1 MARLNLV
8 DVIKYYKNYSH
19 QQEAIKL
26 LEDYLN
32 ANPELVYK
40 FYSIWRQNT
49 VTNTYS
55 LLLYPTQNKDRNN
68 LIIFNLDL
76 LKDNK
81 RIDRVSVRSGAPSA
95 QVLLPPEKDYS
106 GSMRPI
112 PEGNW
117 IVGKP
122 EKSPIGNWGEGLG
135 EWWIE
140 LTPIN
145 PKHNRKNI
153 GIHLDANQS
162 YSPGSAGCVVTT
174 TKRDLEKI
182 IEWIWEYKVAS
193 LTVTYNLSPLA
204 ASNVSSSYVEQI
216 IKIHAK
222 RAIGYAEGNLT
233 IDGKPTKNYYGHIDV
248 GNGKYN
254 LGAFSYQGNNAKT
267 PEQADEIW
275 ESRLIKVLTTP
286 LRKLLTGM
294 NKECHTY
301 VVLNV
306 CDLYTQAPLAVVDR
320 GGLLDQLTGVAYV
333 TDDSMVDYRVLSFY
347 DPVTKKLMAAGFGND
362 PNRLRKDQARRVKC
376 IREYLLSS
384 FGLV

>member
-1 MARLNLV
+1 MDSKFNFV
-8 DVIKYYKNYSH
+8 NVIKYYKNYSH
-19 QQEAIKL
+19 QQQALKV
-26 LEDYLN
+26 LEDYIN
-32 ANPELVYK
+32 ENSEIVYK
-40 FYSIWRQNT
+40 FYSLWRQNT
-49 VTNTYS
+49 ITSAYS
-55 LLLYPTQNKDRNN
+55 LLLYPTQSRDRNN

-95 QVLLPPEKDYS
+95 QVLLSPEKDYA

-140 LTPIN
+140 LTPVN

-162 YSPGSAGCVVTT
+162 YSPGSAGCIVTT

-204 ASNVSSSYVEQI
+204 SSKASTSYVEQI
-216 IKIHAK
+216 IKAHAK

-233 IDGKPTKNYYGHIDV
+233 IDGKPTQSYYGHIDV
-248 GNGKYN
+248 GNGKFN
-254 LGAFSYQGNNAKT
+254 LGAFSYQGNAKT

-275 ESRLIKVLTTP
+275 EAQLIRVLTKP
-286 LRKLLTGM
+286 LSKLLTGM

-333 TDDSMVDYRVLSFY
+333 TDESIVDYRVLSFY

-362 PNRLRKDQARRVKC
+362 PNRLRRDQVRRVKC

-384 FGLV
+384 SRFV